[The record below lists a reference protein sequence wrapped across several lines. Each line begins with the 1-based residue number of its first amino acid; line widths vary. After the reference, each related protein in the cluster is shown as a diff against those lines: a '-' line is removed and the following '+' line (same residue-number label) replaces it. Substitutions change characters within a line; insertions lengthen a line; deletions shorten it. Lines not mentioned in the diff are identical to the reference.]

1 MSERIFESLKELLT
15 QQGARFRVVA
25 HESAGTSAEVA
36 KIRGTQLGQ
45 GAKALVCTIKGFK
58 DGQISFAQNLNLAS
72 VYDAQNSNASSF
84 ASAQGCENGACA
96 GNLTLTADQICA
108 NVPQQLK
115 LPSDKP
121 AGRNGRIYVL
131 AVFAAD
137 HKTDLKRLAEGLGGT
152 KASLVSPDE
161 VGDLTDCVIGS
172 VPPFSFHDKLLLIAD
187 PSLFGRF
194 DEIAFNAGLLDHS
207 IILNAQDYARIAA
220 PHIVSFTEKATEGE

>member
-58 DGQISFAQNLNLAS
+58 DGQISFAQNLNLAD
-72 VYDAQNSNASSF
+72 DAQNLDASAL

-96 GNLTLTADQICA
+96 ANLALTADQICA

-194 DEIAFNAGLLDHS
+194 EEIAFNAGLLDHS

>member
-58 DGQISFAQNLNLAS
+58 DGQISFAQNP
-72 VYDAQNSNASSF
+72 NAS
-84 ASAQGCENGACA
+84 AIARAQGYENGACA
-96 GNLTLTADQICA
+96 GNLALTADQICA

-137 HKTDLKRLAEGLGGT
+137 HKTDLKRLAQGLGGT

-194 DEIAFNAGLLDHS
+194 EEIAFNAGLLDHS

-220 PHIVSFTEKATEGE
+220 PRIVSFTEEATKGE

>member
-58 DGQISFAQNLNLAS
+58 DGQISFVQNLNLADS
-72 VYDAQNSNASSF
+72 AQNSNASSF
-84 ASAQGCENGACA
+84 ATAQGCENGACA
-96 GNLTLTADQICA
+96 GNLTLTTDQICA

-137 HKTDLKRLAEGLGGT
+137 HKTDLKRLAQGLGGT

-220 PHIVSFTEKATEGE
+220 PRIVSFTEEAQDGE

>member
-15 QQGARFRVVA
+15 QQGACFRVVA

-72 VYDAQNSNASSF
+72 AGDAQSSNASCV
-84 ASAQGCENGACA
+84 ASVQGCENGACA

-194 DEIAFNAGLLDHS
+194 EEIAFNAGLLDHS

-220 PHIVSFTEKATEGE
+220 PRIVSFTEEATKGE

>member
-58 DGQISFAQNLNLAS
+58 DGQISFAQNLNLS
-72 VYDAQNSNASSF
+72 DNAQNPNASCV
-84 ASAQGCENGACA
+84 ATAQGCENGACA

-137 HKTDLKRLAEGLGGT
+137 HKTDLKRLAEGLSGT

-220 PHIVSFTEKATEGE
+220 PRIVSFTEEAQDGE

>member
-1 MSERIFESLKELLT
+1 MSERIFENLKELLT

-36 KIRGTQLGQ
+36 KARGTQLGQ

-58 DGQISFAQNLNLAS
+58 DGQISFSHNLNLANAD
-72 VYDAQNSNASSF
+72 DAQGSNTSSF

-96 GNLTLTADQICA
+96 GNLTLAADQICV

-137 HKTDLKRLAEGLGGT
+137 HKTDLKRLAQGLGGT

-187 PSLFGRF
+187 PSLFERF
-194 DEIAFNAGLLDHS
+194 EEIAFNAGLLDHS
-207 IILNAQDYARIAA
+207 IILNVQDYARIAR
-220 PHIVSFTEKATEGE
+220 PQIVRFTQQQEDLD

>member
-36 KIRGTQLGQ
+36 KARGTQLGQ

-58 DGQISFAQNLNLAS
+58 DGQISFAQNLNLA
-72 VYDAQNSNASSF
+72 DNAQSSNASCVVT
-84 ASAQGCENGACA
+84 AQGCENGACA
-96 GNLTLTADQICA
+96 ANLTLTADQICA

-115 LPSDKP
+115 LSSDKP

-137 HKTDLKRLAEGLGGT
+137 HKTDLKRLAEGLSGT

-207 IILNAQDYARIAA
+207 IILNARDYARIAA
-220 PHIVSFTEKATEGE
+220 PRIVSFTEEAQDGE

>member
-1 MSERIFESLKELLT
+1 MSERIFKSLKELLT

-36 KIRGTQLGQ
+36 KARGTQLGQ

-58 DGQISFAQNLNLAS
+58 DGQISIAQNLYAS
-72 VYDAQNSNASSF
+72 AI

-96 GNLTLTADQICA
+96 ENLTLTADQICA

-137 HKTDLKRLAEGLGGT
+137 HKTDLKRLAQGLGGT

-194 DEIAFNAGLLDHS
+194 EEIAFNAGLLDHS
-207 IILNAQDYARIAA
+207 IILNAQDYAHIAA
-220 PHIVSFTEKATEGE
+220 PRIVSFTEKATEDE

>member
-36 KIRGTQLGQ
+36 KARGTQLGQ

-58 DGQISFAQNLNLAS
+58 DGQISFAQNLDAS
-72 VYDAQNSNASSF
+72 AI
-84 ASAQGCENGACA
+84 ASAQGCESGACA

-194 DEIAFNAGLLDHS
+194 EEIAFNAGLLDHS
-207 IILNAQDYARIAA
+207 IILNAQDYARIAT
-220 PHIVSFTEKATEGE
+220 PRIVSFTEKATEGE

>member
-25 HESAGTSAEVA
+25 HASAGTSAEVA

-58 DGQISFAQNLNLAS
+58 NGQISFAQNLNLAS
-72 VYDAQNSNASSF
+72 ADDAQNPNASCIETSR
-84 ASAQGCENGACA
+84 GRENGACA
-96 GNLTLTADQICA
+96 ANLTLTTDQICA

-152 KASLVSPDE
+152 KASLVSSDE

-194 DEIAFNAGLLDHS
+194 EEIAFNAGLLDHS
-207 IILNAQDYARIAA
+207 IILNARDYARIAA
-220 PHIVSFTEKATEGE
+220 PRIVSFTEKATEDE

>member
-1 MSERIFESLKELLT
+1 MSEKIFENLKELLT
-15 QQGARFRVVA
+15 QQSARFRVVA

-58 DGQISFAQNLNLAS
+58 DGQISFVQNLNLA
-72 VYDAQNSNASSF
+72 DNAQNSNTSSF
-84 ASAQGCENGACA
+84 ESAQGCENGACA

-108 NVPQQLK
+108 NVAQQLK

-137 HKTDLKRLAEGLGGT
+137 HKTDLKRLAQGLGGT

-194 DEIAFNAGLLDHS
+194 EEIAFNAGLLDHS

-220 PHIVSFTEKATEGE
+220 PRIVSFTEEAQDEE

>member
-25 HESAGTSAEVA
+25 HASAGTSAEVA

-58 DGQISFAQNLNLAS
+58 NGQISFAQNLNLAS
-72 VYDAQNSNASSF
+72 ADDAQNPNASCIETSR
-84 ASAQGCENGACA
+84 GRENGACA
-96 GNLTLTADQICA
+96 ANLTLTTDQLCA

-152 KASLVSPDE
+152 KASLVSSDE

-194 DEIAFNAGLLDHS
+194 EEIAFNAGLLDHS
-207 IILNAQDYARIAA
+207 IILNARDYARIAA
-220 PHIVSFTEKATEGE
+220 PRIVSFTEKATEDE

>member
-58 DGQISFAQNLNLAS
+58 DGQISFTQNLNLS
-72 VYDAQNSNASSF
+72 DNAQNSNASSF

-137 HKTDLKRLAEGLGGT
+137 HKTDLKRLAQGLGGT

-207 IILNAQDYARIAA
+207 IILNARDYARIAA
-220 PHIVSFTEKATEGE
+220 PRIVSFTEEAQDEE

>member
-58 DGQISFAQNLNLAS
+58 DGQISQNLNLAS
-72 VYDAQNSNASSF
+72 ADDAQNPNASCV
-84 ASAQGCENGACA
+84 ATAQGCENGACA
-96 GNLTLTADQICA
+96 ANLALTADQICA

-194 DEIAFNAGLLDHS
+194 EEIAFNAGLLDHPKRTGLRAHRS
-207 IILNAQDYARIAA
+207 SAHR
-220 PHIVSFTEKATEGE
+220 

>member
-1 MSERIFESLKELLT
+1 MSERIFENLKELLT
-15 QQGARFRVVA
+15 QQGAHFRVVA

-36 KIRGTQLGQ
+36 KTRGTQLGQ

-58 DGQISFAQNLNLAS
+58 DGQISFAQNLNLA
-72 VYDAQNSNASSF
+72 DNAQSSNAF
-84 ASAQGCENGACA
+84 CVASAQGCENGACA

-137 HKTDLKRLAEGLGGT
+137 HKTAPKRLAQGLGGT

-207 IILNAQDYARIAA
+207 IILNAQDYARITA
-220 PHIVSFTEKATEGE
+220 PRIVSFTEEAQDGK

>member
-1 MSERIFESLKELLT
+1 MSERIFKSLKELLT

-58 DGQISFAQNLNLAS
+58 DGQISFAQNLNLADS
-72 VYDAQNSNASSF
+72 AQNSNASRF
-84 ASAQGCENGACA
+84 ATAQGCENGACA

-137 HKTDLKRLAEGLGGT
+137 HKTDLKRLAQGLGGT

-194 DEIAFNAGLLDHS
+194 EEIAFNAGLLDHS
-207 IILNAQDYARIAA
+207 IILNARDYARIAA
-220 PHIVSFTEKATEGE
+220 PRIVSFTEEAQDGE

>member
-1 MSERIFESLKELLT
+1 MSERIFENLKELLT

-58 DGQISFAQNLNLAS
+58 DGQISFAQNLNLS
-72 VYDAQNSNASSF
+72 DNAQSSNASCF
-84 ASAQGCENGACA
+84 TTAQGCENGACT

-115 LPSDKP
+115 LPIDKP

-161 VGDLTDCVIGS
+161 VGNLTDCVIGS

-187 PSLFGRF
+187 PSLFRRF

-207 IILNAQDYARIAA
+207 IILNVQDYARIAA
-220 PHIVSFTEKATEGE
+220 PRIVSFTEEAQDEE

>member
-15 QQGARFRVVA
+15 QQGARFHVVA

-58 DGQISFAQNLNLAS
+58 DGQISFTQNLNLADS
-72 VYDAQNSNASSF
+72 AQNPNASCV
-84 ASAQGCENGACA
+84 ATAQGCENGACA

-137 HKTDLKRLAEGLGGT
+137 HKTDLKRLAQGLGGT

-207 IILNAQDYARIAA
+207 IILNVQDYARIAA
-220 PHIVSFTEKATEGE
+220 PRIVSFTEKATEGE